1 MTTGQRIVNWGRHT
15 EEEDEKKNTY
25 YDSLSL
31 CFTFVF
37 FSEKKKQILVFP
49 GSINLRQKKSYGRKS
64 ERS

>member
-15 EEEDEKKNTY
+15 EEEDEKKT
-25 YDSLSL
+25 LITTL
-31 CFTFVF
+31 FLFHFCLFLR
-37 FSEKKKQILVFP
+37 KKKQILVFP